1 MHGRFRQLEMYHFS
15 TMGRQFLRSNKGITL
30 FLFSVVSCFSAV
42 DLLSSGLCHFSM
54 WTSCLSM
61 CHTDLQH
68 VVCALD
74 AILLQQDGKHHSK
87 LPASYL
93 SDGKI
98 KANQNKICA
107 PQLLSWSMAGPP
119 EGEWLSL
126 NFVIRPHYH
135 WSLPS
140 ALLLMRVFTFPR
152 DLSRGSLLP
161 FLSWSSVLPHNNTIK
176 QISCLQ
182 SFMTSVYFVFMVDNF
197 MASKGTLVTEVNDS
211 FQRYLPEHRI

>member
-42 DLLSSGLCHFSM
+42 DLLSSGLCRFSM

-119 EGEWLSL
+119 EGEWLSQL
-126 NFVIRPHYH
+126 CHQTTLSLISAVCSPPHE
-135 WSLPS
+135 
-140 ALLLMRVFTFPR
+140 
-152 DLSRGSLLP
+152 
-161 FLSWSSVLPHNNTIK
+161 
-176 QISCLQ
+176 
-182 SFMTSVYFVFMVDNF
+182 SF
-197 MASKGTLVTEVNDS
+197 
-211 FQRYLPEHRI
+211 YLPERPFPWLTLAFPLLIISPAP